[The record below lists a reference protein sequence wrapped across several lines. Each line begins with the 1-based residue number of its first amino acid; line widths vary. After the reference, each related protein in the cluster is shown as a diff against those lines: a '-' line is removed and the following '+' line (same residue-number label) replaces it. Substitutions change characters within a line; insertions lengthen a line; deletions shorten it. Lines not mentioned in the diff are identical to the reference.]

1 MADYRSQ
8 IRNIYYGSTDT
19 GAQRSP
25 DRGAE
30 ELVKSLQS
38 FSKSFDMGAVAYAD
52 KQKREAN
59 EEAQS
64 LLLTRSPDTLNKELQ
79 EGKHPKLQG
88 YYAQSVVD
96 NNYGMYDA
104 GQFIAD
110 LKAKEAAGEYDWKGT
125 QSYSEWVTEQM
136 PAIGEK
142 SRGYKA
148 GFNGLAT
155 EYIQTQNIKYG
166 ELQGAYEKVQ
176 KYSKLGTVLDVTDPK
191 LLHSTM
197 AGFQKE
203 WYDEEGNKQ
212 TAWNNTMLSEFSE
225 WYVTTRLEQA
235 VTQDELVKLEEFLTQ
250 KRIGKNGEILPSLAE
265 TRHPWVSKAVGDIR
279 TQKGVIATTN
289 LKILENSQKVMLLE
303 HQLNWSTYDD
313 EQKKDALASIQL
325 IFGSK
330 AANDFRNNFDADIGS
345 AEEVT
350 NVKTLI
356 KNRAFPS
363 QAALQDYFLTTATG
377 LNGAQQTQLL
387 KEFDTLYKASTLLE
401 IPTVSEFKERI
412 SKIIRESHTRNMFG
426 SGFARGAEN
435 VAKFEDDLFAVI
447 ENLYYSDDEGTLKGR
462 GPTDREIRK
471 ALKDFQKEI
480 LGDKLYMGEQ
490 LDDTATSRLNLNKF
504 FKRNQEGETTS
515 SKGEGD
521 GNDAAKVN
529 LDAAIGNIIRDNPNT
544 TVNELVESLTGFVTA
559 AGIDIVDGTVANS
572 EGVIKL
578 TEIMAND
585 ELINSI
591 VTASGLPRAV
601 IIDEL
606 NKLLETN

>member
-30 ELVKSLQS
+30 ELVKSLQN

-59 EEAQS
+59 EEVQS

-155 EYIQTQNIKYG
+155 EYVQQQNIKYG

-235 VTQDELVKLEEFLTQ
+235 VTQDELLKLEEFLTQ

-265 TRHPWVSKAVGDIR
+265 TRHPWVSKAVGNIR

-289 LKILENSQKVMLLE
+289 LKILESSQKVMLLE
-303 HQLNWSTYDD
+303 HKLNWTTYDD
-313 EQKKDALASIQL
+313 TQKKNALGEIQL

-330 AANDFRNNFDADIGS
+330 VANDFRNNFDADIGS
-345 AEEVT
+345 ADQVT
-350 NVKTLI
+350 SVKRLI
-356 KNRAFPS
+356 RMQAFMS
-363 QAALQDYFLTTATG
+363 RTALNDYFVKVATG
-377 LNGAQQTQLL
+377 LNGAQQAELL
-387 KEFDTLYKASTLLE
+387 KEYDTISKAGTVLE
-401 IPTVSEFKERI
+401 KPVVKEFKDRI
-412 SKIIRESHTRNMFG
+412 NAVIRQSHTNSLISFNK
-426 SGFARGAEN
+426 RGAEA
-435 VAKFEDDLFAVI
+435 VADFEDDLFEI
-447 ENLYYSDDEGTLKGR
+447 IKDLYYNNDGTLKGK
-462 GPTDREIRK
+462 GVTSTEIRK
-471 ALKDFQKEI
+471 ALKDFEQEI
-480 LGDKLYMGEQ
+480 VSSYMGDQLGDKYKNVNIEEYLKRDKTTTVTSENQ
-490 LDDTATSRLNLNKF
+490 NTTDDVLV
-504 FKRNQEGETTS
+504 
-515 SKGEGD
+515 D
-521 GNDAAKVN
+521 IDMAAKN
-529 LDAAIGNIIRDNPNT
+529 LIPDDPDT
-544 TVNELVESLTGFVTA
+544 DVNELEDGIKNFVRSMGIEIVENL
-559 AGIDIVDGTVANS
+559 VATP
-572 EGVIKL
+572 EGMDQL
-578 TEIMAND
+578 AEIMND
-585 ELINSI
+585 DKIMQSLVN
-591 VTASGLPRAV
+591 ASGLPRE
-601 IIDEL
+601 IIITEL
-606 NKLLETN
+606 NKLMETN

>member
-19 GAQRSP
+19 GAPRSP

-30 ELVKSLQS
+30 QLVKSLQS

-59 EEAQS
+59 EEVQS
-64 LLLTRSPDTLNKELQ
+64 LLLTRSPDTLNKELK

-110 LKAKEAAGEYDWKGT
+110 LKAKEAAGEYDWKSE
-125 QSYSEWVTEQM
+125 QSYSDWVTEQM

-155 EYIQTQNIKYG
+155 EYVQKQNIKYG

-212 TAWNNTMLSEFSE
+212 TAWNNTMISEFSE

-235 VTQDELVKLEEFLTQ
+235 VTQEELLKLEEFLTA

-303 HQLNWSTYDD
+303 HKLNWSTYDD
-313 EQKKDALASIQL
+313 TQKKNARTEIQL

-330 AANDFRNNFDADIGS
+330 VANQFSNDFDADIGS
-345 AEEVT
+345 AEQVA
-350 NVKTLI
+350 NVKRLMSMQ
-356 KNRAFPS
+356 AFMS
-363 QAALQDYFLTTATG
+363 REALNDYFLTVATG
-377 LNGAQQTQLL
+377 LNGAQQAELL
-387 KEFDTLYKASTLLE
+387 QEYDTISKAGTVLE
-401 IPTVSEFKERI
+401 KPVVEEFKNRI
-412 SKIIRESHTRNMFG
+412 SAVIRESHTNSLISFNK
-426 SGFARGAEN
+426 RGAEA
-435 VAKFEDDLFAVI
+435 VADFEDDLFEVI
-447 ENLYYSDDEGTLKGR
+447 EDLYYDSDGNLKGR
-462 GPTDREIRK
+462 GPTSKEIRET
-471 ALKDFQKEI
+471 LKNYEQKI
-480 LGDKLYMGEQ
+480 VPSYMGNQLGTTYENVNIADYLKKDTTTAETPENQDTNDSALVDIATAAKNIIPDDPDTDVNEFEDGVKNFVRAMGIEIVENLVATPEGMEQ
-490 LDDTATSRLNLNKF
+490 LAQIMNDD
-504 FKRNQEGETTS
+504 
-515 SKGEGD
+515 
-521 GNDAAKVN
+521 
-529 LDAAIGNIIRDNPNT
+529 NIMQT
-544 TVNELVESLTGFVTA
+544 LV
-559 AGIDIVDGTVANS
+559 D
-572 EGVIKL
+572 
-578 TEIMAND
+578 
-585 ELINSI
+585 
-591 VTASGLPRAV
+591 ASGLPRAI

-606 NKLLETN
+606 NKLMETN

>member
-30 ELVKSLQS
+30 QLVKSLQS

-59 EEAQS
+59 EEVQA

-148 GFNGLAT
+148 GFNGIAT

-176 KYSKLGTVLDVTDPK
+176 KYSKLGTVLDVTDDPK

-197 AGFQKE
+197 ASFQKE

-212 TAWNNTMLSEFSE
+212 TAWNNTMISEFSE

-235 VTQDELVKLEEFLTQ
+235 VTQDELLKLEEFLTQ

-265 TRHPWVSKAVGDIR
+265 TRHPWVSKAIGDIR

-303 HQLNWSTYDD
+303 HKLNWSTYDD
-313 EQKKDALASIQL
+313 AQKKNAMTEIQL
-325 IFGSK
+325 IFGSTVANK
-330 AANDFRNNFDADIGS
+330 FANDFDADIGS
-345 AEEVT
+345 SEQVT
-350 NVKTLI
+350 NVKRLI
-356 KNRAFPS
+356 SMQAFMS
-363 QAALQDYFLTTATG
+363 REALNDYFLTVATG
-377 LNGAQQTQLL
+377 LNGAQQAELL
-387 KEFDTLYKASTLLE
+387 KEYDAISKAGTVLE
-401 IPTVSEFKERI
+401 KPVVKEFKDRI
-412 SKIIRESHTRNMFG
+412 SAIIRESHTNSLISFNK
-426 SGFARGAEN
+426 RGAEA
-435 VAKFEDDLFAVI
+435 VADFEDDLFEVI
-447 ENLYYSDDEGTLKGR
+447 ENLYYNDDDSLKGR
-462 GPTDREIRK
+462 APTSKEIRK
-471 ALKDFQKEI
+471 ALKDYEQEI
-480 LGDKLYMGEQ
+480 VPNYMGDQLGDSYKNVNIADYLKKDTTTTETSENQNTNDDALVDIDAAAKNIIPDDPDTDVNEFEDGVKNFVRAMGIEIVENLVATPEGMEQ
-490 LDDTATSRLNLNKF
+490 LAQIMNDDNIMQIL
-504 FKRNQEGETTS
+504 
-515 SKGEGD
+515 
-521 GNDAAKVN
+521 VN
-529 LDAAIGNIIRDNPNT
+529 T
-544 TVNELVESLTGFVTA
+544 
-559 AGIDIVDGTVANS
+559 
-572 EGVIKL
+572 
-578 TEIMAND
+578 
-585 ELINSI
+585 
-591 VTASGLPRAV
+591 SGLPRAV

-606 NKLLETN
+606 NKLMQTN